1 MICFGTPV
9 ISLTPNVATCCGDNG
24 PQKRSL
30 ESYNH
35 DTHNGLEVVR
45 RMKTGLCYQYFYYC
59 ITITIN
65 LRIYRAP
72 LLNKGDY
79 APLAV
84 QLLKFQ
90 ISRSWKTVSLLTLQ
104 QYLLLSCFYNVE
116 WKGIPKWQCSNLKNH
131 HQKTSVYTSWFAVKK
146 VTGEIEHVKVKQQ
159 K

>member
-79 APLAV
+79 APPAV

-90 ISRSWKTVSLLTLQ
+90 ISRSCVFINLTTVSAAFMSIM
-104 QYLLLSCFYNVE
+104 LSGKAF
-116 WKGIPKWQCSNLKNH
+116 QSDSAA
-131 HQKTSVYTSWFAVKK
+131 T
-146 VTGEIEHVKVKQQ
+146 
-159 K
+159 